1 MSDIIK
7 TFTFDPV
14 IPPLGICPIEIKVK
28 PSVYARMFTAALFV
42 TAKYQRRKRQP
53 TPVFSPGKS
62 HGQRSLAGYS
72 LCVHKELDTTERL
85 SICPEKT
92 II

>member
-72 LCVHKELDTTERL
+72 PCGHRVGLTNEGVPWLP
-85 SICPEKT
+85 SG
-92 II
+92 